1 MIQVQNVLNAQIRVL
16 VDLYLQE
23 ATRNSFQHKFNF
35 HTDQISITE
44 NLVK

>member
-1 MIQVQNVLNAQIRVL
+1 MTQVQNVLNVQIRVL

-23 ATRNSFQHKFNF
+23 ATRNLFQYKFNF